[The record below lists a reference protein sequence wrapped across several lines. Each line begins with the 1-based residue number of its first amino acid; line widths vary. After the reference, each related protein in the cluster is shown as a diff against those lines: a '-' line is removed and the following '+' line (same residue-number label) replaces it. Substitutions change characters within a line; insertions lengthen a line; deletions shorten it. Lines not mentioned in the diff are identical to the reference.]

1 MRMVLKD
8 TTRLNELLKE
18 KVGSFR
24 FKKQRIIQ
32 DLVSWD
38 PKSKYDLLLSTSETT
53 KITLKK
59 MFHSTNNIIIT
70 GEPKND
76 IFFNG
81 IKKQELLNKL
91 NLSQFEDYKVVT
103 YMPTFRDKPTNYI
116 NTFNFS
122 ETKMK
127 DFNKILFLN
136 KWHPADASLKMSE
149 EMDSPNLVYISNQDI
164 YTQEIMFLTDILIT
178 DYSSCFV
185 DFLLL
190 NRPIIFFAYDF
201 KEYSEYRGFFYDY
214 SNIVPGP
221 IVYTMNELLLVLKE
235 YIHNP
240 EKDKDKR
247 EKTRTIFHKY
257 KDGRFSQN
265 VYKEII
271 ELLKT
276 GADN

>member
-1 MRMVLKD
+1 MPIKD

-53 KITLKK
+53 KITLQK
-59 MFHSTNNIIIT
+59 MFHSTNNIVIT

-81 IKKQELLNKL
+81 DKKQELLNKL

-122 ETKMK
+122 ETEMK

-136 KWHPADASLKMSE
+136 KLHPADASVKMSE
-149 EMDSPNLVYISNQDI
+149 EMDFPNLVYISNQDI

-190 NRPIIFFAYDF
+190 NRPIIFYAYDLDDYL
-201 KEYSEYRGFFYDY
+201 KYRGFLYDY
-214 SNIVPGP
+214 KSILPGK
-221 IVYTMNELLLVLKE
+221 IVYNQEELFSALIDYVN
-235 YIHNP
+235 HP
-240 EKDKDKR
+240 DKDISKR
-247 EKTRTIFHKY
+247 KSMLNFFHKFTN
-257 KDGRFSQN
+257 GQFSQQ
-265 VYKEII
+265 V
-271 ELLKT
+271 
-276 GADN
+276 